1 MPATMSS
8 ATGHNA
14 MPALSL
20 DSFKGQFNITAL
32 MDKISNPV
40 LEPHRQ
46 AKTILAKTGL
56 QRPKESLQGS
66 LQVTEQLVEHFDK
79 YGTLRAKGDHLD
91 FSWQTVQTLYTYF
104 KLTLV

>member
-1 MPATMSS
+1 MPTTMSS
-8 ATGHNA
+8 TTGQNA
-14 MPALSL
+14 LPALSL
-20 DSFKGQFNITAL
+20 DSFKGQFKITAL

-46 AKTILAKTGL
+46 AKAILAKTGL

-79 YGTLRAKGDHLD
+79 YATIRAKEI
-91 FSWQTVQTLYTYF
+91 T
-104 KLTLV
+104 

>member
-8 ATGHNA
+8 ATGQNA
-14 MPALSL
+14 MPAFSL
-20 DSFKGQFNITAL
+20 DSFKGQFKITTL

-46 AKTILAKTGL
+46 AKAILAKTGL

-79 YGTLRAKGDHLD
+79 YAIIRAKGHHLD

-104 KLTLV
+104 KLTLI